1 MLRGLNLE
9 VGCGERVALLGPSG
23 AGKTTLLR
31 VINGVIVPRS
41 GSVEV
46 QGVNLRNLEPRAQRQ
61 LRSRI
66 GFVHQDHSL
75 VSNLRV
81 LHNVVAGRLGQ
92 RGFWSSLRGIVR
104 TSQADLLEVHR
115 ILERVGIGDKLYQRT
130 DSLSG
135 GQQQRVALARALF
148 QQPKMLL
155 ADEPV
160 ASVDPTRS
168 RDLLSLMTE
177 LAAEEGWTLVVSLH
191 DFELA
196 REFFPRVIGLRHG
209 TVFFDGL
216 AADLTPLMVAEL
228 YSLEGTADEQ
238 RI

>member
-1 MLRGLNLE
+1 
-9 VGCGERVALLGPSG
+9 
-23 AGKTTLLR
+23 
-31 VINGVIVPRS
+31 
-41 GSVEV
+41 
-46 QGVNLRNLEPRAQRQ
+46 
-61 LRSRI
+61 
-66 GFVHQDHSL
+66 
-75 VSNLRV
+75 
-81 LHNVVAGRLGQ
+81 
-92 RGFWSSLRGIVR
+92 
-104 TSQADLLEVHR
+104 
-115 ILERVGIGDKLYQRT
+115 
-130 DSLSG
+130 
-135 GQQQRVALARALF
+135 LF

-216 AADLTPLMVAEL
+216 AADLTPPMVAEL
-228 YSLEGTADEQ
+228 YSLEGTVDEQ